1 MYPRT
6 RPEAKLGRASIP
18 SMRRPTLL
26 LIAFSTTVAA
36 QTPLR
41 GTIAGTVVS
50 SAGQP
55 VAGALVSLRAARDT
69 AVTAE
74 ATTDSRG
81 AFHLSLRPDVFSL
94 VVRQLGFRPATLGG
108 LRVVGA
114 DTVRVR
120 VVLAPTAT
128 ALSTVVVLRSPVS
141 VETLDPQSTRRITTE
156 TALLLPTARDAS
168 AVVALVPGA
177 KDGRLWGGAGAA
189 TNDFRIDGISM
200 NHPGRGGDF
209 LRLPREWV
217 EGVEIRGLGAGA
229 EYGNFQG
236 GVIDAMTRRGGQA
249 RTRTVRSYY
258 ESERLTASSFGANE
272 IGSEPAGR
280 TEFSGEASG
289 ALAPG
294 KVFYFAGAQ
303 FVESARRS
311 PALGT
316 PAPSDF
322 LGLRERERTLRAI
335 GKLSWDLAAGARA
348 DLTLGGS
355 TRGTSDAG
363 INGLDDRTALPD
375 GSASALWYHARWY
388 RPLGDATTLELRA
401 AGFDA
406 VESSSGASGSAV
418 PSIQVLTVGD
428 LPRYQNPEFEE
439 RAAPASH
446 SLTAMLRRTISQGSA
461 IHRFSAGIELSAAR
475 WSESRLRSG
484 GLTWRPYLNDT
495 TPWSATDASTWT
507 TVGSEW
513 GGELRL
519 RARERQAAAFIQ
531 DELTLAARVTIS
543 PGLRLTQWSGRLTPC
558 SNYVFA
564 PTCVGEIGV
573 VSTRAVDPR
582 LGIAWDLTGR
592 GTFALKAHA
601 GRYHQ
606 GIYAQLF
613 DRAAGANAYTNER
626 FYYYAPP
633 ISDPRQAFT
642 AFQRDALLGPSGFST
657 FFDERILNESG
668 AVRGYRQ
675 PYVDQL
681 SLSLERQFGTRWKL
695 ELLALHRR
703 NGDIVGLVDRNLATN
718 YTRLTGIAVDHR
730 LTALGVLDA
739 YGRPL
744 VLDTLVV
751 ANKDLIDAVLRLN
764 ENRRPPLAPLA
775 FAGWLPADLGT
786 LTWDP
791 RVELS
796 TLPAARG
803 RYGQLTATVTAFGG
817 SWRGEGS
824 LTLAHLEG
832 NVAGVTGHGTVGTA
846 FSAGPYVRPN
856 ESLNASGILPDATE
870 FEAKVWV
877 TGRLPRGLQGGL
889 LFTHILGER
898 TTPSFTIEGRYR
910 YTDVAGMTA
919 PDELI
924 RRVLGQT
931 IFVEPRGAR
940 HYASRSLLDLHLER
954 GFGAQARRFDVTL
967 DLLNALGSRAVTRV
981 KTEIDDQAIADPS
994 SVLGA
999 ARARVSPRALRIGL
1013 RIGAH

>member
-1 MYPRT
+1 MLAECIASR
-6 RPEAKLGRASIP
+6 GRRVNSGGP
-18 SMRRPTLL
+18 LTSLMRRLAVL
-26 LIAFSTTVAA
+26 LIALSTTLAA
-36 QTPLR
+36 QTPPR
-41 GTIAGTVVS
+41 GTIAGTVAS
-50 SAGQP
+50 SVGQP
-55 VAGALVSLRAARDT
+55 VAGALVSVRATRDT
-69 AVTAE
+69 AASAE
-74 ATTDSRG
+74 VTTDSRG

-94 VVRQLGFRPATLGG
+94 VVRHLGFRPAILGG
-108 LRVVGA
+108 LRVAGG

-177 KDGRLWGGAGAA
+177 KDGRLWGGAGVA

-236 GVIDAMTRRGGQA
+236 GVIDAMTRRGGEG
-249 RTRTVRSYY
+249 RTRTARSYY
-258 ESERLTASSFGANE
+258 ESERLSASNFGADE

-280 TEFSGEASG
+280 TEFGGEAAG
-289 ALAPG
+289 PLAPG
-294 KVFYFAGAQ
+294 QVFYFAGAQ

-348 DLTLGGS
+348 DLTLGGG
-355 TRGTSDAG
+355 TRRTSDAG
-363 INGLDDRTALPD
+363 INGLDDRMALPD
-375 GSASALWYHARWY
+375 ESANVLWYHARWY
-388 RPLGDATTLELRA
+388 RPLGDATTVELRA

-406 VESSSGASGSAV
+406 VESSRGVSGSAV
-418 PSIQVLTVGD
+418 PSIQVLTAGD
-428 LPRYQNPEFEE
+428 LPRYQNSEFDEH
-439 RAAPASH
+439 AAPASH
-446 SLTAMLRRTISQGSA
+446 SLTAILRRTIGQGNA
-461 IHRFSAGIELSAAR
+461 VHRLSAGVELTAAR
-475 WSESRLRSG
+475 WSESRLRNG
-484 GLTWRPYLNDT
+484 GLTWRPYVNDT
-495 TPWSATDASTWT
+495 TPWSPTDASTWT
-507 TVGSEW
+507 TVGSDW

-531 DELTLAARVTIS
+531 EELTIAARVTIA

-564 PTCVGEIGV
+564 PTCVGEIGA

-582 LGIAWDLTGR
+582 LGVAWDLTGR

-613 DRAAGANAYTNER
+613 DRVAGARAYTNER

-633 ISDPRQAFT
+633 IADPRARFT
-642 AFQRDALLGPSGFST
+642 AAERDAQLGPTGFSA

-668 AVRGYRQ
+668 VVRGYRQ

-681 SLSLERQFGTRWKL
+681 SLALERQVGTRWKV

-703 NGDIVGLVDRNLATN
+703 NGDIVGLIDRNLASN

-730 LTALGVLDA
+730 LRLGAVLDA

-751 ANKDLIDAVLRLN
+751 ANNDLIDAIIRLN
-764 ENRRPPLAPLA
+764 ENRRPGMPPVA
-775 FAGWLPADLGT
+775 FAGWVPADLGS
-786 LTWDP
+786 LTWGS
-791 RVELS
+791 S
-796 TLPAARG
+796 T
-803 RYGQLTATVTAFGG
+803 
-817 SWRGEGS
+817 
-824 LTLAHLEG
+824 
-832 NVAGVTGHGTVGTA
+832 GT
-846 FSAGPYVRPN
+846 
-856 ESLNASGILPDATE
+856 
-870 FEAKVWV
+870 
-877 TGRLPRGLQGGL
+877 
-889 LFTHILGER
+889 
-898 TTPSFTIEGRYR
+898 
-910 YTDVAGMTA
+910 
-919 PDELI
+919 
-924 RRVLGQT
+924 
-931 IFVEPRGAR
+931 
-940 HYASRSLLDLHLER
+940 
-954 GFGAQARRFDVTL
+954 
-967 DLLNALGSRAVTRV
+967 SRATTR
-981 KTEIDDQAIADPS
+981 DS
-994 SVLGA
+994 RG
-999 ARARVSPRALRIGL
+999 SPWITA
-1013 RIGAH
+1013 